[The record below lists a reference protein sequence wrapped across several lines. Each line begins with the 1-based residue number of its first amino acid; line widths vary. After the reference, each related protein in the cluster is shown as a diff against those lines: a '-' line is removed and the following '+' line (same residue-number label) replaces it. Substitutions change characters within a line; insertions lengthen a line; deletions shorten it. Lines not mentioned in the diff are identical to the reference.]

1 MRKFMLLLSLVA
13 LAAPIAAFAD
23 APPTPTQTANA
34 MCAAAKT
41 ALGTSFLTTYATNA
55 SKSNAWGKCVSSHAK
70 AANNAVNNASK
81 SCKAQLADAN
91 FAATHGGKTF
101 AQFYGSTKNGKGSP
115 QNAMGKCVSLAVKSA
130 VAAQG
135 KASVSALKS
144 CKAALKADKTAF
156 ATLYGTGRDALGKCV
171 STKSN
176 TK

>member
-23 APPTPTQTANA
+23 APPSPAQTANA
-34 MCAAAKT
+34 MCAADKT
-41 ALGTSFLTTYATNA
+41 AMGASFATTYGTNA
-55 SKSNAWGKCVSSHAK
+55 SKANAFGKCVSSHAK
-70 AANNAVNNASK
+70 AAKAAVSNASK
-81 SCKAQLADAN
+81 SCKAEQSDAN
-91 FAATHGGKTF
+91 FATDHGGKTF

-115 QNAMGKCVSLAVKSA
+115 QNAMGKCVSQAVRST
-130 VAAQG
+130 VAAQA
-135 KASVSALKS
+135 KASKAGLKS
-144 CKAALKADKTAF
+144 CKAALKADKAAF